1 MPLKLMKNATS
12 GTVIGRGIL
21 GEGLY
26 DTEVVKAST
35 STTTQRFFSNPLNS
49 ADASA
54 VITAK
59 NYGETN
65 LQQSSQIPKGQ
76 KFQVHGYNV
85 KFIANTAGTPMTR
98 TAADKMILGSWA
110 EFKISEI
117 LISRKVLQ
125 SIPFGAGQVIT
136 TTASNITPFVTGES
150 LVSNRVNL
158 KMGNYNPTIES
169 GESFSFTLNWNTAIS
184 LDADIRVMVEL
195 HGLLIRPV

>member
-35 STTTQRFFSNPLNS
+35 STSTVRFYSNPLNS
-49 ADASA
+49 ADASGQ
-54 VITAK
+54 ITAK

-76 KFQVHGYNV
+76 KFQVHGYTV
-85 KFIANTAGTPMTR
+85 KFLANTSGTPMVR
-98 TAADKMILGSWA
+98 VDADKMILGSWV

-125 SIPFGAGQVIT
+125 SVPFGAGQVIT
-136 TTASNITPFVTGES
+136 STNTNTTPFVTGES
-150 LVSNRVNL
+150 LVSNRINL

-169 GESFSFTLNWNTAIS
+169 GESFSFTLNWNTAVS
-184 LDADIRVMVEL
+184 LSADIRVLVEL